1 MRKEAIK
8 NAAWII
14 GCKIVKAVLTL
25 VVTAIT
31 ARYLGVSNYGLINYA
46 SSIVAFFVPI
56 MQLGLNATLAFEVV
70 SRPEDEG
77 KVVGTSMAMTTFSSV
92 LCIVGVIAFASIANA
107 QESEVIAVCAIYSV
121 LLLFQALEIIDFWFQ
136 AKLMSKLSSLA
147 MLISYFVLSVV
158 QIILAVVGAP
168 VTLFALSYS
177 LDFLIIDA
185 ILIFLYK
192 KKGSQKLSFSFFFA
206 KRLFKRSK
214 YFILSSIMIV
224 IFAQTDKIMLKLMV
238 GNAATGVYSAANT
251 CALMVS
257 FVFAAVINS
266 VRPEI
271 YNNRKISEEKYEKS
285 LTELYSVIIYASI
298 FVCIVMSIFAPLIIN
313 IMYGAEFSP
322 AIGVLRIAVWMTV
335 FSYLGSV
342 RDIWVLAENKQKFL
356 WLIYFLSALLNVV
369 LNFFLIPIMQ
379 ESGAAI
385 ASVATQIFA
394 NFVIGFILKPFYKN
408 NLLMLK
414 ALNPKHIKDMLSSLK
429 K

>member
-8 NAAWII
+8 NAGWII

-25 VVTAIT
+25 IATAIT
-31 ARYLGVSNYGLINYA
+31 ARYLGVNNYGLINYA

-77 KVVGTSMAMTTFSSV
+77 KVVGTSMTMTTFSSI
-92 LCIVGVIAFASIANA
+92 LCIVGVFAFASIANA
-107 QESEVIAVCAIYSV
+107 SETEVVAVCSIYSV

-147 MLISYFVLSVV
+147 MLISYFVLSIV
-158 QIILAVVGAP
+158 QIALAVLGAP

-177 LDFLIIDA
+177 LDFLIIDL
-185 ILIFLYK
+185 ILIYLYK
-192 KKGSQKLSFSFFFA
+192 KKSTQKLSFSFFLA

-224 IFAQTDKIMLKLMV
+224 IFAQTDKIMLKLMI
-238 GNAATGVYSAANT
+238 GNSATGVYSAANT

-257 FVFAAVINS
+257 FVFAAIINS

-271 YNNRKISEEKYEKS
+271 YNNRKISQEKYEKS

-298 FVCIVMSIFAPLIIN
+298 FVCVAMSLFAPLIIGV
-313 IMYGAEFSP
+313 MYGAEFSP
-322 AIGVLRIAVWMTV
+322 AIGVLRISVWMTV

-342 RDIWVLAENKQKFL
+342 RDIWVLAENKQKYL
-356 WLIYFLSALLNVV
+356 WLIYFLSAILNVV
-369 LNFFLIPIMQ
+369 LNFIFIPIMQ

-408 NLLMLK
+408 NLIMIK
-414 ALNPKHIKDMLSSLK
+414 SLNPKHIKDMLASLK